1 MGRAV
6 FSCPGACAL
15 LLMTKPDDGALDAV
29 QGGYKHEVREH
40 TQMGITDDVRLQG
53 PTAGD
58 GPRTG
63 IISMTGGESSGV

>member
-1 MGRAV
+1 MTDETRQTDA
-6 FSCPGACAL
+6 PQAL
-15 LLMTKPDDGALDAV
+15 DDGALDAV

-53 PTAGD
+53 PTTGD

-63 IISMTGGESSGV
+63 IISMTEGESSGV

>member
-1 MGRAV
+1 
-6 FSCPGACAL
+6 
-15 LLMTKPDDGALDAV
+15 MTEETRQTDAPQVLDDVALDAV

-63 IISMTGGESSGV
+63 IISMTEGESSGV